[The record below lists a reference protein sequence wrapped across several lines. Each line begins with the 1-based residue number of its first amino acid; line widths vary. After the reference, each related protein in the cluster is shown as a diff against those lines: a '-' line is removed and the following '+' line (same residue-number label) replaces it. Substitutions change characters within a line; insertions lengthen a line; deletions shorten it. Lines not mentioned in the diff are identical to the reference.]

1 MPISM
6 YEKWL
11 DIRDFIN
18 NALIRFL
25 LRHCWL
31 DALTSRAF
39 ASKMSAAELERYV
52 DEKRVSFS

>member
-1 MPISM
+1 MPISL

-11 DIRDFIN
+11 DVRDFIN

-31 DALTSRAF
+31 DSLSCRAF
-39 ASKMSAAELERYV
+39 ASKISAAELERYV
-52 DEKRVSFS
+52 EEKRVRFN